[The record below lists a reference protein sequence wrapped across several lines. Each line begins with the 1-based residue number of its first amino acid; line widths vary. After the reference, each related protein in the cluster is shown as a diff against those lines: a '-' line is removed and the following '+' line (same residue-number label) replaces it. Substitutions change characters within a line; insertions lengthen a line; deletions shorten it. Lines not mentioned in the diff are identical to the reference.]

1 MPLRKWYSLNEAEQI
16 LKYIHQHG
24 AEEIAVANKIVD
36 NQKRYLEM
44 AAKTPCRN
52 GPTCKFGKR
61 CNFLHNWDE
70 VERIQRTNDK
80 Q

>member
-1 MPLRKWYSLNEAEQI
+1 MPFLFQYGLSDAKQI
-16 LKYIHQHG
+16 LEYMHLHG
-24 AEEIAVANKIVD
+24 AEEIAVANKIV
-36 NQKRYLEM
+36 NKYKRYLEM